1 MWVWIPYLIWGWWY
15 MITYYKLL
23 DLLNRRNISKL
34 ELMEMACISRET
46 LAKLS
51 KNESVT
57 IQTID
62 KICTV
67 LKCQPGD
74 ILEWNEK

>member
-1 MWVWIPYLIWGWWY
+1 
-15 MITYYKLL
+15 MIAYYKLL
-23 DLLNRRNISKL
+23 DMLNKRNISKL
-34 ELMEMACISRET
+34 ELMEMASISRET
-46 LAKLS
+46 LSKLS

-67 LKCQPGD
+67 LKCQPGE
-74 ILEWNEK
+74 ILEWIEK

>member
-1 MWVWIPYLIWGWWY
+1 

-23 DLLNRRNISKL
+23 DILNRRNISKL
-34 ELMEMACISRET
+34 ELMKMAGISRET
-46 LAKLS
+46 LSKLS

-62 KICTV
+62 KICNV
-67 LKCQPGD
+67 LKCQPGE
-74 ILEWNEK
+74 LMEWTEK

>member
-1 MWVWIPYLIWGWWY
+1 MGVK
-15 MITYYKLL
+15 MIAYYKLL
-23 DLLNRRNISKL
+23 DMLNKRNISKL
-34 ELMEMACISRET
+34 ELMEMASISRET

-74 ILEWNEK
+74 ILEWIER

>member
-1 MWVWIPYLIWGWWY
+1 
-15 MITYYKLL
+15 MIAYYKLL
-23 DLLNRRNISKL
+23 DMINKRNISKL
-34 ELMEMACISRET
+34 ELMEMAGISRET

-57 IQTID
+57 MQTID

-74 ILEWNEK
+74 ILEWIEK

>member
-1 MWVWIPYLIWGWWY
+1 

>member
-1 MWVWIPYLIWGWWY
+1 
-15 MITYYKLL
+15 MIAYYKLL
-23 DLLNRRNISKL
+23 DMINKRNISKL
-34 ELMEMACISRET
+34 ELMEMAGISRET

-57 IQTID
+57 MQTID
-62 KICTV
+62 KLCTV

-74 ILEWNEK
+74 ILEWIEK